1 MADWENIPSEE
12 ELENW
17 YGFVYLI
24 TRLNA
29 LEGEPKFYIGCKKLK
44 SKRKL
49 PPLKGAKRKRTVV
62 KKSDYETYYGSS
74 NELLKDIEKYGKENF
89 KREVLKMCTCQWQL
103 KYEELWYQIKENVIL
118 KNNYYNG
125 ILNAR
130 IGKVPN
136 KLVEEYKH
144 FM

>member
-1 MADWENIPSEE
+1 MSWENLPPEE

-17 YGFVYLI
+17 YGFVYRI

-29 LEGEPKFYIGCKKLK
+29 LEGEPRFYLGCKKLK

-49 PPLKGAKRKRTVV
+49 PPLKGSKRKRTVI

-103 KYEELWYQIKENVIL
+103 KYEELWFQIQENAIL
-118 KNNYYNG
+118 KDTYYNG
-125 ILNAR
+125 ILNVR
-130 IGKVPN
+130 IGSPPKS
-136 KLVEEYKH
+136 LIEYYQSRL
-144 FM
+144 

>member
-1 MADWENIPSEE
+1 MSWENLPPEE

-17 YGFVYLI
+17 YGFVYRI

-29 LEGEPKFYIGCKKLK
+29 LEGEPRFYLGCKKLK

-49 PPLKGAKRKRTVV
+49 PPLKGSKRKRTVI

-103 KYEELWYQIKENVIL
+103 KYEELWFQIQENAIL
-118 KNNYYNG
+118 KDTYYNG

-130 IGKVPN
+130 IGKVPV

-144 FM
+144 LL

>member
-1 MADWENIPSEE
+1 MQEWENMPTQDQID
-12 ELENW
+12 NW
-17 YGFVYLI
+17 YGFVYKI

-44 SKRKL
+44 SIRRL
-49 PPLKGAKRKRTVV
+49 PPLKGTKRKRTSV

-103 KYEELWYQIKENVIL
+103 KYEELWYQIKEDAII
-118 KNNYYNG
+118 KNEYYNA
-125 ILNAR
+125 ILNVR
-130 IGKVPN
+130 IGRPPKS
-136 KLVEEYKH
+136 LSSYYKNIL
-144 FM
+144 

>member
-62 KKSDYETYYGSS
+62 KKSDYETY
-74 NELLKDIEKYGKENF
+74 
-89 KREVLKMCTCQWQL
+89 
-103 KYEELWYQIKENVIL
+103 
-118 KNNYYNG
+118 
-125 ILNAR
+125 
-130 IGKVPN
+130 
-136 KLVEEYKH
+136 
-144 FM
+144 

>member
-1 MADWENIPSEE
+1 MSWENLPPEE

-17 YGFVYLI
+17 YGFVYKI

-29 LEGEPKFYIGCKKLK
+29 LEGERKYYLGCKKLQ

-49 PPLKGAKRKRTVV
+49 PPLKGSKRKRTVI

-103 KYEELWYQIKENVIL
+103 KYEELWFQIQENAIL
-118 KNNYYNG
+118 KDTYYNA
-125 ILNAR
+125 ILNVR
-130 IGKVPN
+130 IGKVPT
-136 KLVEEYKH
+136 KLEEEYKH
-144 FM
+144 LL